1 MRWELK
7 RSIADK
13 QMEDPIHT
21 TAEGVILPAPTEPD
35 AGQAQKPEAS
45 PVAPSQETLP
55 FRELEARLDLQE
67 NCQRASGATDLLLIG
82 MYVLLSVALVAGAI
96 LLFHHFRH

>member
-1 MRWELK
+1 LRWELK

-35 AGQAQKPEAS
+35 AGHAQNPQPSSVPS
-45 PVAPSQETLP
+45 PQETIP
-55 FRELEARLDLQE
+55 FRELEARLDKQE
-67 NCQRASGATDLLLIG
+67 NCQRSWGVTDVLLLG
-82 MYVLLSVALVAGAI
+82 MYLLLSAALVAGAI
-96 LLFHHFRH
+96 LLFRHFWH